1 MFGFLLAKSYLC
13 TEEKLKRMN
22 IAYLIS
28 AHTDAP
34 QLARLVAALHPDAE
48 FFVHIDKKSDI
59 RPFKEAVSAG
69 NVHFIENR
77 IDVRWGT
84 LIEVEYQMALIREA
98 VVFPRH
104 FDRIFFL
111 SGMDYP
117 LWSNAHIAD
126 WLQAQGDREILQGI
140 CMNTD
145 YIQGQ
150 QRELYTRGRPLFR
163 LFGNKWDQR
172 LSILCRK
179 ALAAVGRRKRLA
191 FRIGND
197 VWDLYKGSAWWCISE
212 ELASYVL
219 ETYRRCPEIR
229 RYFRDSFGQAETVIQ
244 TIAFNSPRWAERCI
258 LTEGPY
264 PGLDALTPLHYIV
277 YEPVIKV
284 MESEDLPALLKSGR
298 MFARKFRS
306 GVSDEVIEKIEE
318 MRK

>member
-1 MFGFLLAKSYLC
+1 
-13 TEEKLKRMN
+13 MN

-34 QLARLVAALHPDAE
+34 QLARLIRALHADAE

-59 RPFKEAVSAG
+59 RPFQKLIHEG
-69 NVHFIENR
+69 NVHFIEHR

-84 LIEVEYQMALIREA
+84 LIEVEYQMELIRA
-98 VVFPRH
+98 AINHPRR
-104 FDRIFFL
+104 FDHIFFL

-117 LWSNAHIAD
+117 LWSNERITQ
-126 WLQAQGDREILQGI
+126 WLQEQGEHETLQGI
-140 CMNTD
+140 CMDTE

-150 QRELYTRGRPLFR
+150 QRELYTRRRPLFR
-163 LFGNKWDQR
+163 LFGNQWNQR

-179 ALAAVGRRKRLA
+179 ALSTLGVRKRLS
-191 FRIGND
+191 FNVGHD
-197 VWDLYKGSAWWCISE
+197 TWHLYKGSAWWCISE
-212 ELASYVL
+212 SLARYVL
-219 ETYRRCPEIR
+219 ETYQQCPEVK

-244 TIAFNSPRWAERCI
+244 TIAFNSSVWAPKCI
-258 LTEGPY
+258 LTHGEY

-284 MESEDLPALLKSGR
+284 MDASDLPALMQSGR

-306 GVSDEVIEKIEE
+306 GVSDEVMALLDKQRNHSDSEGI
-318 MRK
+318 